1 MISRTVPITSHWN
14 ITVWEWEKPAAIIES
29 YWDAHGRML
38 GSLGSGTS
46 INPTNSG
53 GGGDGNR
60 LLDPFGLV
68 TWPGAIVA
76 AQELLRIQEQQR
88 QPSRTMLENQTV
100 LVLGAGV
107 GVEAQAAA
115 LLGAKRVIA
124 TDIHPTTL
132 KLLDYGVQ
140 QEAAITNKNA
150 IEPRILDLFSMHDH
164 PLPQC
169 DVLLCADI
177 LYNDQLASQVARR
190 CAEALTNN
198 PRLKI
203 LITDSQRF
211 VDHFATEL
219 NERLLPIRAQQQQQE
234 SRCDTDH
241 DGDVPP
247 PPLLAWEVR
256 KLDKF
261 RGSGVAIDEDQ
272 TYDVD
277 ARLIRMGF

>member
-1 MISRTVPITSHWN
+1 MISRTVPITSNWN

-38 GSLGSGTS
+38 GSLGSGSS

-53 GGGDGNR
+53 AGGADGNR

-76 AQELLRIQEQQR
+76 AQELLRIKEQQ
-88 QPSRTMLENQTV
+88 QQSSILENQTV

-132 KLLDYGVQ
+132 KLLEYGVQ

-150 IEPRILDLFSMHDH
+150 IEPRILDLFSMHEH
-164 PLPQC
+164 PLPHC

-177 LYNDQLASQVARR
+177 LYNDQLASQVTRR

-219 NERLLPIRAQQQQQE
+219 NERLLPILAQQQQT
-234 SRCDTDH
+234 RRDADH
-241 DGDVPP
+241 DDDIP
-247 PPLLAWEVR
+247 PPLLAWEAR

-277 ARLIRMGF
+277 ARVIRIGF